1 MGLKDGIL
9 DSAAALLMLRHL
21 LGYELNWQ
29 RNVGINGCNC
39 RGIAVMYVQ
48 SGVGLVSVTFA

>member
-1 MGLKDGIL
+1 
-9 DSAAALLMLRHL
+9 L